1 MPPSLNK
8 PRPSALSSFGRDLR
22 YFFFYQRKYVK
33 RCRKSKGGI
42 NQGYLLLIWK
52 IRKFRPENR
61 AVSLHHFIWE
71 ASKSSSVQK
80 VWAVISGTSIFHFF
94 LVFSADSGILYSGSF
109 SHNVKFYS
117 FMFIQENSTRVVCV
131 NGLHPG
137 KPGVK
142 SRSQRTKKL
151 HGNC

>member
-1 MPPSLNK
+1 MQLVCTI
-8 PRPSALSSFGRDLR
+8 SF
-22 YFFFYQRKYVK
+22 RK
-33 RCRKSKGGI
+33 
-42 NQGYLLLIWK
+42 L
-52 IRKFRPENR
+52 P
-61 AVSLHHFIWE
+61 
-71 ASKSSSVQK
+71 SSSVLK
-80 VWAVISGTSIFHFF
+80 VWAVISGASIFPFF
-94 LVFSADSGILYSGSF
+94 LVFSADSGILCSGSF

-117 FMFIQENSTRVVCV
+117 FMFMQENSTRVVCV